1 MGLNIWDFK
10 KKEWEPCL
18 EWENILALVTS
29 IMGNGESMPKMVLEF
44 SKIKKQDIAIL
55 EVGKKTKKMDLE
67 DNKLWVQLI
76 KEILS
81 VTKNKVL
88 EY

>member
-18 EWENILALVTS
+18 EWENIQALATS
-29 IMGNGESMPKMVLEF
+29 IMDNGESMPKMDLVF
-44 SKIKKQDIAIL
+44 FRTKRQDIAIL
-55 EVGKKTKKMDLE
+55 EVGKKTKKMDSE

-76 KEILS
+76 KEIL
-81 VTKNKVL
+81 
-88 EY
+88 